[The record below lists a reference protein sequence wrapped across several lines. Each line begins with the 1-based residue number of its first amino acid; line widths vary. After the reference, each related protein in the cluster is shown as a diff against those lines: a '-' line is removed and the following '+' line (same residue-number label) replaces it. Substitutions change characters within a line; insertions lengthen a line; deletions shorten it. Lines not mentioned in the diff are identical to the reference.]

1 MTLFYTKTKE
11 RLHFYQN
18 LQPATTKENTHT
30 HMLKIMVDRMEKQPH
45 NINQQHD
52 IMDMF
57 SNLDNFPLLQIL
69 WSTIEQRK
77 WKAEL
82 HHLSKYLQPKQHHY
96 SK

>member
-1 MTLFYTKTKE
+1 
-11 RLHFYQN
+11 
-18 LQPATTKENTHT
+18 
-30 HMLKIMVDRMEKQPH
+30 MLKIMVDRMEKQPH